1 MSGGYFNYSNDYLAN
16 DIYWN
21 TPNYGEKGFSMSVD
35 ARRRNPFEDKQISEL
50 IWDVFCLMHSFDWYR
65 SGDNGQDDYMED
77 VQYFKNKWLG
87 KTRKE
92 ITKREIDLSIQEL
105 KEELYRTLDVNG
117 LETVDKSVDK

>member
-16 DIYWN
+16 DIYWH
-21 TPNYGEKGFSMSVD
+21 TPNYGEKGFSLSVD
-35 ARRRNPFEDKQISEL
+35 ARRKNPFEDKQISEL

-65 SGDNGQDDYMED
+65 SGDTGQEDYMED

-92 ITKREIDLSIQEL
+92 ITKREIDLSIHEL
-105 KEELYRTLDVNG
+105 KEELYKTLDVNG
-117 LETVDKSVDK
+117 LETVDKSVNK